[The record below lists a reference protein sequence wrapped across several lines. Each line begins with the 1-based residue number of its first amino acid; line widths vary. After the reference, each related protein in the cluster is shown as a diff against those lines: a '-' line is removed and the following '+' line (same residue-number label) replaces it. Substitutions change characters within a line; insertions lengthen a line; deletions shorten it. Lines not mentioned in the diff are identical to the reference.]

1 MSVPAV
7 VKEDK
12 RAWTSQELKEYLAEV
27 ERLKSLWPPMKD
39 PTTTE
44 NQRRSIEN
52 DKRRRALLRRFE
64 LENRNLEWPKSSP
77 FEIIIIIIRPAADY
91 WKNGCPYCDY
101 KPKTTYDYEVH
112 IVQNHPNM
120 PAYPGPAD
128 IKKYGLNPL

>member
-1 MSVPAV
+1 
-7 VKEDK
+7 
-12 RAWTSQELKEYLAEV
+12 
-27 ERLKSLWPPMKD
+27 MKD
-39 PTTTE
+39 PTTTEALANFREIYDISNGFAELNKE

-52 DKRRRALLRRFE
+52 DKRWRALLRRFE